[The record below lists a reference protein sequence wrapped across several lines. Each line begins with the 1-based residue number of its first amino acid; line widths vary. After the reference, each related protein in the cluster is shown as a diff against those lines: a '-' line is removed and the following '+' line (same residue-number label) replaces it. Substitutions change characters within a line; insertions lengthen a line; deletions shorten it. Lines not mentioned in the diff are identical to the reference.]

1 MSRFIALLSTDRPL
15 ERAVQFFADSRAG
28 AESQALSWLQRN
40 GQPGDRFNFTELR
53 EVAAGSITMSG
64 RVNGAVVLAVPEVLE
79 STPKLLH
86 GFVRGSGI
94 FCDLCGLVEE
104 RH

>member
-1 MSRFIALLSTDRPL
+1 MNRHIALLSTDRPL

-40 GQPGDRFNFTELR
+40 GQAGDCFNFTELR
-53 EVAAGSITMSG
+53 EIPSGSITMSG
-64 RVNGAVVLAVPEVLE
+64 RVNGAVVLAGVEPLE
-79 STPKLLH
+79 IVPKLLH
-86 GFVRGSGI
+86 GFVKGSGI